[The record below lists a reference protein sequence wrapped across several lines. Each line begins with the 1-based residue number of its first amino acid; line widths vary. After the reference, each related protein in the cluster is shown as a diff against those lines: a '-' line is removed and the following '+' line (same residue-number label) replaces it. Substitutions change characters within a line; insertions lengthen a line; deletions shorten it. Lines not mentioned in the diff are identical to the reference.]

1 MSGVAQ
7 SGQPL
12 PATEGADPA
21 FDAFDTW
28 PVSTQ
33 LGALWQS
40 QLAAAAI
47 VSSALPALSVAAE
60 AALPCLRNGG
70 RLIYAGAGS
79 SGRLAAQDGAELE
92 PTYNWP
98 PERLL
103 LLIAGGP
110 GALLNAVE
118 NAEDDE
124 VAARAAVREA
134 AIGPD
139 DVLVGVAASGRTPY
153 TVAAVEAAR
162 SAGAL
167 TIGIANVPE
176 TPLLLGAACPVFVGT
191 GAEPIAGSTRMK
203 AGTAQ
208 KIVLNLLS
216 TTLMT
221 GLGRVYRAQMV
232 DMRSRNA
239 KLRRRAVRMVM
250 GLAACPEATARI
262 ALEQTDGHVKP
273 AVLIARGTDRDEALA
288 ALSRNSDNLRNAINE
303 LGLASSRRDT

>member
-1 MSGVAQ
+1 MTDTAHSGHV
-7 SGQPL
+7 L

-28 PVSTQ
+28 PVGTQ
-33 LGALWQS
+33 LTALWQS
-40 QLAAAAI
+40 QLAAAAV
-47 VSSALPALSVAAE
+47 VSAALPALSAAVE
-60 AALPCLRNGG
+60 AALPRLRRGG
-70 RLIYAGAGS
+70 RLAYAGAGS

-92 PTYNWP
+92 PTYNWA

-103 LLIAGGP
+103 LFIAGGP
-110 GALLNAVE
+110 EALLTAVE
-118 NAEDDE
+118 NAEDDGE
-124 VAARAAVREA
+124 AARVAVRDA

-153 TVAAVEAAR
+153 TVAAIEAAR
-162 SAGAL
+162 AAGAL
-167 TIGIANVPE
+167 TVGVANVSG
-176 TPLLLGAACPVFVGT
+176 TPLLAQSEYPVFVGT

-232 DMRSRNA
+232 DMRSRNE

-250 GLAACPEATARI
+250 GLAGCDEPVARI
-262 ALEQTDGHVKP
+262 ALEQTGGHVKP
-273 AVLIARGTDRDEALA
+273 AVLIACGTDATKAEA
-288 ALSRNSDNLRNAINE
+288 ALSATGGNLRAAINE
-303 LGLASSRRDT
+303 LGLARNG